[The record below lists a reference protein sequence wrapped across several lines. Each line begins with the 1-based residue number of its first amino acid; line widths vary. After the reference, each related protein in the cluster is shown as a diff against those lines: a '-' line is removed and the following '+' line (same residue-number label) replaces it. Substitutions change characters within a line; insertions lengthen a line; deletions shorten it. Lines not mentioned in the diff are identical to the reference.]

1 MTSAVAIIGFG
12 EAARAFTGDDG
23 WHGRARTFDIK
34 TDDPAQAGAM
44 RQAYAVHDVTGT
56 DTLAAC
62 LDGAAAIISLVT
74 ADQALGVARDA
85 ARLCP
90 PGTFFFDFNSV
101 APGTKIRAM
110 EAIAAAGGVYVDVA
124 VMSPVNPA
132 RLDTPLLVSGAD
144 PDGACDHLR
153 SVGFRNVTAVS
164 ATVGDASSIKM
175 IRSVMIKGIEA
186 LTAECMIAAR
196 KAGQPIM
203 DVVPQE
209 DNLVVE
215 AKINVRDID
224 SVRVGAPAEVQLQ
237 AYSRRTLPPLNGEI
251 TYVAADQ
258 TTNEETGTA
267 FYVVHAE
274 IDKSVLAKH
283 EDVRLYP
290 GMPAEVLVKN
300 RPRRAIDYI
309 IEPITKSF
317 NRAFRE
323 E

>member
-196 KAGQPIM
+196 KAGVLD
-203 DVVPQE
+203 DVLASLGGDWPARA
-209 DNLVVE
+209 DYNLDRMMVHGTRR
-215 AKINVRDID
+215 A
-224 SVRVGAPAEVQLQ
+224 AEMREVAATLD
-237 AYSRRTLPPLNGEI
+237 ALGLPPRMTAGTIAWQDGIGALGLAPPADGL
-251 TYVAADQ
+251 AAKLD
-258 TTNEETGTA
+258 TLLPAMET
-267 FYVVHAE
+267 
-274 IDKSVLAKH
+274 D
-283 EDVRLYP
+283 P
-290 GMPAEVLVKN
+290 
-300 RPRRAIDYI
+300 RP
-309 IEPITKSF
+309 
-317 NRAFRE
+317 
-323 E
+323 